1 MATMTRIKKSDS
13 HVPTSV
19 EELDRWVGLIGTA
32 QSQIDTLETAA
43 EGEIRAIRE
52 RLRRETKKA
61 REGRNSLMTGIFT
74 FASANRARLTGDGKT
89 VRLTNGSISW
99 RWTPPALAVDDDAA
113 FPELLHRRGLD
124 EFIRLKEEVNR
135 EAL

>member
-1 MATMTRIKKSDS
+1 MATKTCIKRSDS

-32 QSQIDTLETAA
+32 QSQVDTLEAAA
-43 EGEIRAIRE
+43 ESEIRAIRE
-52 RLRRETKKA
+52 RLRKETKKA

-74 FASANRARLTGDGKT
+74 FASANRAGLTGDGKT

-99 RWTPPALAVDDDAA
+99 RWTPPAVSIDDDAE
-113 FPELLHRRGLD
+113 FLELLHRRGLD
-124 EFIRLKEEVNR
+124 EFIRLK
-135 EAL
+135 